1 MILYIVIVV
10 TTGKQ
15 KVFVNGEKTL
25 MILYIVTVVTTG
37 KQKVFVN
44 GKRKN
49 MNDLVYSDCGNYR

>member
-25 MILYIVTVVTTG
+25 MILYIVIVVTTG
-37 KQKVFVN
+37 KQNKHVIYC
-44 GKRKN
+44 
-49 MNDLVYSDCGNYR
+49 LLTT

>member
-1 MILYIVIVV
+1 MILYIVI
-10 TTGKQ
+10 
-15 KVFVNGEKTL
+15 
-25 MILYIVTVVTTG
+25 VVTTG